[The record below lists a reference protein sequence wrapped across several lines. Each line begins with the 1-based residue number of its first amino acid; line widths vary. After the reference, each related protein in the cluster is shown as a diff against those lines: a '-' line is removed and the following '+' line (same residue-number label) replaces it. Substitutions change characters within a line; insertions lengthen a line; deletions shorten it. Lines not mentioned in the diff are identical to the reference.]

1 MLRTVVGEL
10 DLEVEG
16 WAVPW
21 GQFPPLLSLLDPPRG
36 CEAHDLYVFL
46 SVSSLLV
53 HVGFMKMVYWR
64 VESDCSLEIIFLKFL
79 V

>member
-10 DLEVEG
+10 DLEVER

-36 CEAHDLYVFL
+36 CEAHDLYAFL

>member
-1 MLRTVVGEL
+1 M
-10 DLEVEG
+10 EVEG

-21 GQFPPLLSLLDPPRG
+21 GQFPPLLSLLEPPRG
-36 CEAHDLYVFL
+36 CEAHDLCVSV

-64 VESDCSLEIIFLKFL
+64 VVLLEESVCYDQCVLLAKL
-79 V
+79 Y

>member
-1 MLRTVVGEL
+1 MGEV

-21 GQFPPLLSLLDPPRG
+21 GQLPPLLSLLEPPRG
-36 CEAHDLYVFL
+36 CEAHDLCVSV

-64 VESDCSLEIIFLKFL
+64 VESDCPLEIIFLKFL